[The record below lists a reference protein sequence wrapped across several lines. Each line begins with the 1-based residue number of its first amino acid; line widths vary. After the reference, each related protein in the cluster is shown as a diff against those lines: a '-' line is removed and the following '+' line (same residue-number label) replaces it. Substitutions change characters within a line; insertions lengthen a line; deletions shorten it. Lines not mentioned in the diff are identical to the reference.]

1 MPILVNYESFVVDC
15 YYGKLRLANAILRC
29 HDAEPYKTLYSI
41 LELTFELTFGVNFFQ
56 NKKFFYACGWWWCPL
71 LIKLYRYMLPP
82 GVEAQTL

>member
-1 MPILVNYESFVVDC
+1 MCKGFGLLLVVKAV
-15 YYGKLRLANAILRC
+15 KQIIMI
-29 HDAEPYKTLYSI
+29 EPYKTLYSI

-56 NKKFFYACGWWWCPL
+56 NNIIFYACGWWWCPL